1 MNTRQSLPH
10 HGFGSLSPRC
20 RSGVD
25 APTCSGRHGGSWSNV
40 AALSVDSLSQ
50 SEYLATVGEM
60 SGRRSPEQNSPA
72 SPDKRRDSVPSRSLP
87 PVSSL
92 DLRSDGRKIGP
103 CPSCG
108 GHRWWD
114 NRGAKRAGQSRADTA
129 DFRCVACGHQ
139 SMDAD
144 APASFGNVTS
154 VAPEMRDA
162 KPTGGPSGFR
172 RCTATKK
179 NGEQCANGAMAGMD
193 VCGPHAAGGGGST
206 ATTCA
211 GTTKAGNPC
220 RAGAMRGTSY
230 CAQHQPGS

>member
-1 MNTRQSLPH
+1 VWPLANPVHVTGAAVIKPAFNSWQWRAGNAIVSLLVRPA
-10 HGFGSLSPRC
+10 
-20 RSGVD
+20 D
-25 APTCSGRHGGSWSNV
+25 
-40 AALSVDSLSQ
+40 SVSQ
-50 SEYLATVGEM
+50 TECLATLGEM
-60 SGRRSPEQNSPA
+60 SDRRSPRQNSPA
-72 SPDKRRDSVPSRSLP
+72 SPEKQRDSVSSRSLP

-103 CPSCG
+103 CPSCA

-154 VAPEMRDA
+154 VAPEIPDG
-162 KPTGGPSGFR
+162 KPAGGPSGFR
-172 RCTATKK
+172 RCTATNK
-179 NGEQCANGAMAGMD
+179 NGQQCANGAMAGMD

-206 ATTCA
+206 ARTCA
-211 GTTKAGNPC
+211 GTTKSGKPC
-220 RAGAMRGTSY
+220 RAGAMRGKNY
-230 CAQHQPGS
+230 CPQHQPGS